1 MNEKN
6 IVATKSL
13 SGSSFTIHSHW
24 KWVGKGGGGVKIKK
38 TSASIQDMEQ
48 KSYVTERQF
57 LALFTQ
63 IEKFSGYG
71 KEHLL
76 LLPAPHN

>member
-1 MNEKN
+1 MVLPLQFIHIE
-6 IVATKSL
+6 
-13 SGSSFTIHSHW
+13 SGLER
-24 KWVGKGGGGVKIKK
+24 GGGGVKIKK

-71 KEHLL
+71 KGHLL
-76 LLPAPHN
+76 LLLAPHN